1 MVIVFLNHFAC
12 VCFPSFLGF
21 EVVSRLARW
30 HVGMLALDML
40 CWTRYS
46 PSSSLLDSWTPVFE
60 HVGMLT
66 AGPAMLDS
74 MDSCTPHGLMDSSW
88 TPHGLL
94 MDSSSRW
101 SGCNLPI
108 YSIPG
113 NGNTRNK
120 RFIKHLKI

>member
-1 MVIVFLNHFAC
+1 MVLSLNHYAYSWALRC
-12 VCFPSFLGF
+12 
-21 EVVSRLARW
+21 LAA
-30 HVGMLALDML
+30 MLALDML

-60 HVGMLT
+60 HVGMLA
-66 AGPAMLDS
+66 AGHAMLDS
-74 MDSCTPHGLMDSSW
+74 MDSWTPHGLMDSSW

>member
-1 MVIVFLNHFAC
+1 MVLSLNHYAYSWALRC
-12 VCFPSFLGF
+12 
-21 EVVSRLARW
+21 LAA
-30 HVGMLALDML
+30 MLALDML